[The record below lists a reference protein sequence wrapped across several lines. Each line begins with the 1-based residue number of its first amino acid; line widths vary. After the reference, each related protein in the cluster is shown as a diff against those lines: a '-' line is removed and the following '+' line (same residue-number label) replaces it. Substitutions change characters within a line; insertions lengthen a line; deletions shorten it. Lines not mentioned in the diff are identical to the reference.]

1 MTALVL
7 ADDATGALECAS
19 LLAGYSQQAWRVV
32 DTQTRHLPPEEA
44 AAKIRELTANHQ
56 QIYKKTDSALR
67 GNIASELE
75 ALLPRTVVY
84 IPAYPNLGRTVV
96 DGQLLINGTPIH
108 QTAFAND
115 PRHPIHSA
123 TIADLFQHAIHIPN
137 AKALKTN
144 LHQPA
149 ILICDASTNEDL
161 AEIAQTLDKNVVI
174 ASPAGFIPHW
184 AKLCELPQTPAPS
197 IPSPQSW
204 LVIRGS
210 RHPQSLRQAQ
220 HAKTLQIPVI
230 EAPEQTHEDPD
241 TIAQSLAE
249 NAKQYIE
256 QHHPQG
262 IIIMG
267 GDTVFALWR
276 ALGIT
281 QITPLP
287 ERLPGIAA
295 SWSPETQTLFL
306 TKAGG
311 FGHDT
316 LVEQLLH
323 HP

>member
-19 LLAGYSQQAWRVV
+19 LLALYDQQAWRVV
-32 DTQTRHLPPEEA
+32 DTQSRHLTPTKA
-44 AAKIRELTANHQ
+44 AAAIRPYATNPK
-56 QIYKKTDSALR
+56 IYKKTDSALR
-67 GNIASELE
+67 GSIAAELE

-96 DGQLLINGTPIH
+96 NGELLIHGTPVAE
-108 QTAFAND
+108 TDFARD
-115 PRHPIHSA
+115 PRHPIKSS
-123 TIADLFQHAIHIPN
+123 TIKDLFKSAILIPDISTL
-137 AKALKTN
+137 KAN

-161 AEIAQTLDKNVVI
+161 AEIAKFLNKNVII

-184 AKLCELPQTPAPS
+184 AQLCELPPATPPS
-197 IPSPQSW
+197 VPSPQTW

-210 RHPQSLRQAQ
+210 RHPQSVRQSQ
-220 HAKTLQIPVI
+220 HAKSLQIPVI
-230 EAPEQTHEDPD
+230 EAPEQTHENPD
-241 TIAQSLAE
+241 AIAQSLAE
-249 NAKQYIE
+249 TAKTHIE

-262 IIIMG
+262 IIVMG

-295 SWSPETQTLFL
+295 SWSPETQILFL

-311 FGHDT
+311 FGDERLIEKIT
-316 LVEQLLH
+316 Q
-323 HP
+323 P

>member
-19 LLAGYSQQAWRVV
+19 LLAHYGQQAWRVV
-32 DTQTRHLPPEEA
+32 DTHSRHLPPAEA
-44 AAKIRELTANHQ
+44 AAAIRPYANNPK
-56 QIYKKTDSALR
+56 IYKKTDSTLR
-67 GNIASELE
+67 GNIAAELT

-96 DGQLLINGTPIH
+96 NGQLLIHGIPVAETD
-108 QTAFAND
+108 FARD
-115 PRHPIHSA
+115 PRHPIRSS
-123 TIADLFQHAIHIPN
+123 TIADLLPNAIPIPN
-137 AKALKTN
+137 TEALKAN

-161 AEIAQTLDKNVVI
+161 AEIAKTLNKNVII

-184 AKLCELPQTPAPS
+184 AKLCELPPTTPPR
-197 IPSPQSW
+197 IPTPTTW

-210 RHPQSLRQAQ
+210 RHPQSIRQSQ
-220 HAKTLQIPVI
+220 HAKVLNIPVI
-230 EAPEQTHEDPD
+230 EAPEQIHANPD
-241 TIAQSLAE
+241 AIAQTLAQT
-249 NAKQYIE
+249 AKSHIE
-256 QHHPQG
+256 KHHPQG
-262 IIIMG
+262 VLIMG

-323 HP
+323 LT

>member
-1 MTALVL
+1 MTSLVL

-19 LLAGYSQQAWRVV
+19 LLALYGQQAWRVV
-32 DTQTRHLPPEEA
+32 DTQSRHLPPREA
-44 AAKIRELTANHQ
+44 AAKIRELTANRQ

-67 GNIASELE
+67 GNIAAELE

-84 IPAYPNLGRTVV
+84 IPAYPNLGRTVI
-96 DGQLLINGTPIH
+96 DGQLLIHGTPIH
-108 QTAFAND
+108 KTAFAHD
-115 PRHPIHSA
+115 PRHPILSSS
-123 TIADLFQHAIHIPN
+123 IIDLFHHAIPIPN
-137 AKALKTN
+137 TAALKAN

-149 ILICDASTNEDL
+149 ILLCDAATNADL
-161 AEIAQTLDKNVVI
+161 TEIAQTLNKSVII

-184 AKLCELPQTPAPS
+184 ANLCELPKATPPT
-197 IPSPQSW
+197 IPTPTTW

-210 RHPQSLRQAQ
+210 RHPQSIRQAQ
-220 HAKTLQIPVI
+220 QARALEIPVI
-230 EAPEQTHEDPD
+230 EPPETTHANPGA
-241 TIAQSLAE
+241 IAQSLAQT
-249 NAKQYIE
+249 AKTYIE

-262 IIIMG
+262 ILVMG

-281 QITPLP
+281 QVTPLP

-295 SWSPETQTLFL
+295 SWSPETGILFV
-306 TKAGG
+306 TKAGA

-323 HP
+323 TT

>member
-1 MTALVL
+1 VTALVL

-32 DTQTRHLPPEEA
+32 DTQSRHLPPAEA
-44 AAKIRELTANHQ
+44 AAAIRPYANTP
-56 QIYKKTDSALR
+56 QIYKKTDSTFR
-67 GNIASELE
+67 GNIAAELT

-96 DGQLLINGTPIH
+96 NGQLLIHGIPVAETD
-108 QTAFAND
+108 FARD
-115 PRHPIHSA
+115 PRHPIHSS
-123 TIADLFQHAIHIPN
+123 TIADLLPNAIPIPN
-137 AKALKTN
+137 TEALKAN

-161 AEIAQTLDKNVVI
+161 AEIAKTLNKNVII

-184 AKLCELPQTPAPS
+184 AKLCELPEANPPQIPTPQT
-197 IPSPQSW
+197 W

-210 RHPQSLRQAQ
+210 RHPQSIRQSQ
-220 HAKTLQIPVI
+220 HAKALQILVI
-230 EAPEQTHEDPD
+230 EAPETTHANPD
-241 TIAQSLAE
+241 TIAEALAQT
-249 NAKQYIE
+249 AKSHIE
-256 QHHPQG
+256 RHHPQG
-262 IIIMG
+262 VLIMG

-295 SWSPETQTLFL
+295 SWSPQTQILFL

-323 HP
+323 TS

>member
-19 LLAGYSQQAWRVV
+19 LLAHYGQQAWRVV
-32 DTQTRHLPPEEA
+32 DTQSRHLPPAEA
-44 AAKIRELTANHQ
+44 AAAIRPFANNP
-56 QIYKKTDSALR
+56 QIYKKTDSTLR
-67 GNIASELE
+67 GNIAAELE

-96 DGQLLINGTPIH
+96 NGELLIHGTPVAE
-108 QTAFAND
+108 TDFARD
-115 PRHPIHSA
+115 PRHPIKSS
-123 TIADLFQHAIHIPN
+123 TINDLFKNAIPIPDIPTLN
-137 AKALKTN
+137 AN

-161 AEIAQTLDKNVVI
+161 AEIAKSLNKNVVI

-184 AKLCELPQTPAPS
+184 AQLCELPPAAPPP
-197 IPSPQSW
+197 IPNPTNW

-210 RHPQSLRQAQ
+210 RHPQSLRQSQ
-220 HAKTLQIPVI
+220 HAKSLQIPVI
-230 EAPEQTHEDPD
+230 EAPETIHANPEA
-241 TIAQSLAE
+241 IAQSLAE
-249 NAKQYIE
+249 TAKAHIE

-262 IIIMG
+262 IIVMG

-295 SWSPETQTLFL
+295 SWSPETQILFL

-323 HP
+323 HT